1 MLYADYLLKLFIFG
15 LVNTAL
21 SGMTRNF
28 EDAKAVITPVQS
40 IYTMF
45 GRERKPF
52 IGNDAIYPQKPEDPA
67 AQSGIVLSLSRQI
80 MSLEH
85 SDNVIPESNSKVAVS
100 HHNTNFSKIFPRGS
114 QIRLTRSETSKDRFT
129 VDDGTKAYLQ
139 QNLILNGSHSESGKS
154 FNVVI
159 QTKELH
165 SSPGVSE
172 LSSTVTS
179 ALTSTSTI
187 SPLEAG
193 EEVTVVNLHSDGII
207 TLENIIDVPTNALP
221 TLQQF
226 SVCTRFRLEHYSAMS
241 SFASY
246 YAEGEANELYF
257 GYKHEGVI
265 SVFCCHSA
273 VALHVQTPGPPAQL
287 MKWNDICLVLDLKAR
302 HYHMMMNGE
311 IWNSTIPVK
320 KKSDETEVVK
330 VIGGGRFVI
339 GNDMDSLEGDFA
351 IDQAM
356 KGELANYVFYDSVL
370 TPQNMKDYATCQTK
384 VGGLEPL
391 YQFSASWPISELK
404 GKTSRYTAPIESVCP
419 KKRGRHT
426 TVHFQYK
433 MGFSEANRWC
443 GILKGSLEVPEND
456 EEHEKSANLAG
467 RFMKQC
473 TLGAGIYWLGI
484 YRNNSGESWR
494 KMRNKDTLSWDKLIP
509 ATKATDAYTCAVVLS
524 TVFKN
529 NWSPVP
535 CDDRICPICR
545 FEEQPTFRLRG
556 LCRASK
562 FDKIYT
568 LKNNREGDPEFLGFF
583 LSKIHLVARQ
593 WVMKMT
599 SNESGVYAV
608 TDPGPL
614 YGYPIGRRIWTIEGD
629 ECQVDKTV
637 ETLLLTLCHASEYT
651 CDDGSCIP
659 REQRCDQKTQCGDL
673 SDEFNCSVIIPATS
687 YSKDIP
693 PPASS
698 EDPLGITFKQE
709 IISVKEL
716 NIAEFRVEIDACQ
729 TLTWRDFRLR
739 FRNLEPGNFTNR
751 VKPDEMPWVPGFN
764 VQSEDR
770 TIATNT
776 EKTTVLFVQRD
787 SPPLEK
793 TDISTIE
800 DDLFEGDRNTL
811 VLMTCYS
818 LVFSCQF
825 NLRRYPFDTQVCSV
839 LYLGNQFNTD
849 IRYVIDSVE
858 FIGNRRL
865 LEYELTNVSS
875 EIVKINKEMA
885 IKVALEFKNQYAFYI
900 GNAFMPSGLLI
911 IICYLT
917 FVFDLDDFQDRIMV
931 SLTSLLVLAGF
942 LTQTNQSV
950 PHTAYLKFID
960 VWYACLIILNFTMVI
975 TQVAV
980 EVFRLQR
987 EKKKENEAKL
997 TVISRK
1003 PLRMFEVS
1011 DSPRRTLGHSSAS
1024 ALFRSLCEM
1033 DRALLINR
1041 GAIYCFPAV
1050 GLVFQILFICL
1061 AVNII

>member
-1 MLYADYLLKLFIFG
+1 MSLCNKRSCSGSSHIYESQERCKFQQKTSLIAQQKTRYSAVNIMLYADYLLKLFIFG

-629 ECQVDKTV
+629 ECQVDK
-637 ETLLLTLCHASEYT
+637 
-651 CDDGSCIP
+651 
-659 REQRCDQKTQCGDL
+659 
-673 SDEFNCSVIIPATS
+673 
-687 YSKDIP
+687 
-693 PPASS
+693 
-698 EDPLGITFKQE
+698 
-709 IISVKEL
+709 
-716 NIAEFRVEIDACQ
+716 
-729 TLTWRDFRLR
+729 
-739 FRNLEPGNFTNR
+739 
-751 VKPDEMPWVPGFN
+751 PDEMPWVPGFN